1 MAFPP
6 VQLCPLLLH
15 WFLVTV
21 KRAEYAGQPVL
32 SRAPAP
38 GKFMPSTGEVGLRK
52 SVVLLALAL
61 VACGKTIDE
70 LSKDQRKADWAAANV
85 YPAEYRGE
93 LLAYLRTYLN
103 DPTGVRDA
111 AISEPALKPVGPG
124 DRYVVCVRFNPKR
137 GGDGYAGV
145 KDHLVIYAGGKLDR
159 YLDAAGESCKDAAY
173 AAFPELERLTR

>member
-1 MAFPP
+1 MR
-6 VQLCPLLLH
+6 
-15 WFLVTV
+15 W
-21 KRAEYAGQPVL
+21 
-32 SRAPAP
+32 
-38 GKFMPSTGEVGLRK
+38 

-61 VACGKTIDE
+61 AACGKTVDE

-85 YPAEYRGE
+85 YPAEYRAE
-93 LLAYLRTYLN
+93 LIAYLRTYLN
-103 DPTGVRDA
+103 DPTGIREA

-137 GGDGYAGV
+137 GGGGYAGT

-159 YLDAAGESCKDAAY
+159 YVETAGENCKDAAY